1 MYLLFSQG
9 GGKGGADFTSF
20 FLNFDG
26 QAAKECNKYAMQLTR
41 RHRDGLDKTECKY
54 KLLSLTFP
62 FVLSSSEG
70 RLIHTPY
77 SSLEMPDLAW
87 PGLHCKS
94 KLQGYSSEYKLS
106 GKKPLHFTLINIAYS

>member
-1 MYLLFSQG
+1 MKNFTLRLGYHNKGIDSECTSFSLREEAREEQILLF
-9 GGKGGADFTSF
+9 
-20 FLNFDG
+20 FLKCDG

-54 KLLSLTFP
+54 KLLSLTFS

-87 PGLHCKS
+87 PGLGLHCKS
-94 KLQGYSSEYKLS
+94 KLQGY
-106 GKKPLHFTLINIAYS
+106 PF